1 MWRERHQKKYRKRKK
16 TKFLLR
22 KRSEILLILIFNT
35 IKTQVSKFDFKL
47 IILIIGKKFYM
58 KNKYLFILS
67 LVSSFAFAQQTIS
80 FEASEGFTLGSIH
93 GQNGWEVTLN
103 SDDAPINNQTISTEQ
118 ASDGIQSLKISV
130 DEAENFGWFPI
141 YGAAKLF
148 DTTFNYQNT
157 TVEFDIFITELDGS
171 TFEFGTFGIVE
182 TDEFMP
188 ISIYSFN
195 YTGNLEVVKNEDYDY
210 ENTNFTWQAN
220 RWYKLKTITSENEI
234 KFYIDGA
241 LIHTLPNFAKTN
253 IAGVN
258 FVHDNFGG
266 SAYIDNLKINDEVLA
281 VNDATKGNIK
291 LYPNPVKD
299 ILKLNLPNG
308 EKISTI
314 EVYNTLGQKVSDF
327 GNVEEINLKQLKA
340 GVYIINMKNNKGKTY
355 SSKIVKQ

>member
-1 MWRERHQKKYRKRKK
+1 
-16 TKFLLR
+16 
-22 KRSEILLILIFNT
+22 
-35 IKTQVSKFDFKL
+35 
-47 IILIIGKKFYM
+47 M
-58 KNKYLFILS
+58 KNKYLLILS
-67 LVSSFAFAQQTIS
+67 FVSSLAFAQQNIS
-80 FEASEGFTLGSIH
+80 FEASEGFTVGSIH

-103 SDDAPINNQTISTEQ
+103 NDDAPINNQTISTEQ
-118 ASDGIQSLKISV
+118 ASAGNQSLKISV
-130 DEAENFGWFPI
+130 DETENFGWFPI
-141 YGAAKLF
+141 YGGAKLF
-148 DTTFNYQNT
+148 DTAFNYQNT
-157 TVEFDIFITELDGS
+157 TVEFDVFITELDGS

-195 YTGNLEVVKNEDYDY
+195 YTGNLEVVINEDYDY
-210 ENTNFTWQAN
+210 ENTNFTWEAN
-220 RWYKLKTITSENEI
+220 RWYKLKTVTSESEI

-258 FVHDNFGG
+258 FVHDNFAG
-266 SAYIDNLKINDEVLA
+266 SAYIDNIKINDEVLL

-327 GNVEEINLKQLKA
+327 SNVEEINLKQLKA
-340 GVYIINMKNNKGKTY
+340 GVYIINLKNNKGKTY

>member
-1 MWRERHQKKYRKRKK
+1 
-16 TKFLLR
+16 
-22 KRSEILLILIFNT
+22 
-35 IKTQVSKFDFKL
+35 
-47 IILIIGKKFYM
+47 M

-103 SDDAPINNQTISTEQ
+103 SDDNPIKNQTISTEQ
-118 ASDGIQSLKISV
+118 AFDGTQSLKIDV
-130 DEAENFGWFPI
+130 DMDENFGWFPI
-141 YGAAKLF
+141 FGAAKLF
-148 DTTFNYQNT
+148 DTTYNYQNT
-157 TVEFDIFITELDGS
+157 TIEFDVFVTEKEGS
-171 TFEFGTFGIVE
+171 SFDFGAFGITN

-188 ISIYSFN
+188 VSIFAFN
-195 YTGNLEVVKNEDYDY
+195 ATGILEVVKNEDYQY
-210 ENTNFTWQAN
+210 EDVNYAWDAN
-220 RWYKLKTITSENEI
+220 RWYKLKSVITENDI
-234 KFYIDGA
+234 KFYVDGT
-241 LIHTLPNFAKTN
+241 LVHTMPNFSKVD

-258 FVHDNFGG
+258 FVHDNFAG
-266 SAYIDNLKINDEVLA
+266 SAYIDNLKINDEVMA

-327 GNVEEINLKQLKA
+327 SNMEEINLKQLKA
-340 GVYIINMKNNKGKTY
+340 GVYIINLKNNKGKTY